1 MKKTVIS
8 ALVTAVCLNAGAQS
22 LPFLLY
28 NTDARNLAVA
38 SVAQEGNAASAAL
51 SGRTLDISA
60 SYGMWAPETTSSNML
75 GFSGYGNFG
84 KFSAGL
90 SAKYKI
96 GGEYDIFG
104 SDSRFLGTFKKGGEL
119 AVGASFAC
127 RIAPS
132 FSAGVR
138 VNYISSTLAENAKA
152 SAVGADISLAYA
164 RNGFQAALAVRNI
177 GSKVNY
183 GGNSYNLPALASAG
197 ASYAI
202 KSFAA
207 HVEAG
212 YVFSGS
218 FMAGV
223 GVEYTLIDIFTFR
236 AGFHYGDAKSVPT
249 FASVGLGIN
258 FHGAMVNATY
268 LPAIGGNGSA
278 LLVGVGYSF

>member
-28 NTDARNLAVA
+28 NTDPYSLAVA
-38 SVAQEGNAASAAL
+38 SVGQEGNAAANAL

-60 SYGMWAPETTSSNML
+60 SYGNWAPETVSSSMI
-75 GFSGYGNFG
+75 GFNGYGNFG

-90 SAKYKI
+90 YGKYKI
-96 GGEYDIFG
+96 GKEYEVFG
-104 SDSRFLGTFKKGGEL
+104 DQSQPLGTFRPNDF
-119 AVGASFAC
+119 AIGASFAY
-127 RIAPS
+127 RIAEP
-132 FSAGVR
+132 FSVGVR
-138 VNYISSTLAENAKA
+138 VNFISSALAETAKGTA
-152 SAVGADISLAYA
+152 FGADITLAYKKNSFGA
-164 RNGFQAALAVRNI
+164 SLAVRNI
-177 GSKVNY
+177 GSQISY
-183 GGNSYNLPALASAG
+183 GANSYKLPALASAG
-197 ASYAI
+197 ATYSV

-207 HVEAG
+207 YLEAG

-218 FMAGV
+218 FMAGA

-249 FASVGLGIN
+249 FVSLGLGIN
-258 FHGAMVNATY
+258 YHGAMINAAY

-278 LLVGVGYSF
+278 ILVGVGYSF